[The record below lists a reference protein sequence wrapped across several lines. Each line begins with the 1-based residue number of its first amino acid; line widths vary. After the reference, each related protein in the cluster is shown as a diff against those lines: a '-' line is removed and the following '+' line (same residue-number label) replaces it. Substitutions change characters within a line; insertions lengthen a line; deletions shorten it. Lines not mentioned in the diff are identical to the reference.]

1 MDVATH
7 GGRFPAVA
15 AQGFYHSLA
24 EIALT
29 SVDGGHC
36 GCPLMADSPGSQCSL
51 KASDGYA
58 AQLADDRLAAPAQMG
73 SDGQER
79 TAAIA
84 L

>member
-1 MDVATH
+1 
-7 GGRFPAVA
+7 
-15 AQGFYHSLA
+15 
-24 EIALT
+24 
-29 SVDGGHC
+29 
-36 GCPLMADSPGSQCSL
+36 MADSPGSQCSL